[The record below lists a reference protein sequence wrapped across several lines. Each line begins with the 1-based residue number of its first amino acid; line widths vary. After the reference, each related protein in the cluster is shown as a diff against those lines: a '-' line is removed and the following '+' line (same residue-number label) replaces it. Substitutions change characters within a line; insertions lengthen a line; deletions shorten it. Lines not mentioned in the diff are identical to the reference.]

1 FSVFERFGRLE
12 IHLRGIGLRYLQLT
26 TKFRVVHCRF
36 SRMVTI
42 RHDDVIDW
50 AVTEDHGTR
59 LACHRR
65 RIDEN
70 LMFPNREKEPIEI
83 ELLLLREPG
92 PLPDT
97 GKQISHNQS
106 IPYRRCLWRS
116 SDSQCGN
123 GVLYGFR
130 HPSQNTC
137 LIRQVD

>member
-42 RHDDVIDW
+42 RHNDVIDW

-92 PLPDT
+92 PLPDA
-97 GKQISHNQS
+97 GKQILHCVSRLRLS
-106 IPYRRCLWRS
+106 LS
-116 SDSQCGN
+116 SRISLNLSLGLNLSKERQ
-123 GVLYGFR
+123 R
-130 HPSQNTC
+130 HPS
-137 LIRQVD
+137 RFSSP